1 MTKDT
6 SKIID
11 EQTGATYFIE
21 TLAIED
27 DPRNVAVVEDDTSK
41 VCYITDYNLFSG
53 SSDAFRNNV
62 GGYFFNVINTSENVA
77 LAFSPFN
84 KELVGS
90 GDSYRPL
97 NSYID
102 SIRSFRLEDEVEIPD
117 QAEAQNKIIPN
128 HKFVV
133 SVDGKSDKIVNDEFW
148 RVLWMG
154 GVFNEVSYDAIF
166 NNDAVYDDFYSAYKH
181 PYGAM
186 ARQYLTNP
194 EQVTN
199 YLNITYNYNSYYE
212 NYQEYAAT
220 IENERLL
227 PNIYL
232 NTWANLYVTGAGN
245 YSSNLAN
252 FMSYDEQILDPHTFF
267 DNGDNIKIYLNQSAS
282 TLQISD
288 ATATWATKKFQNVFF
303 NKNSYT
309 EIYPSVVSDLF
320 TGVSLDPDADDRS
333 VLGVTGSYPY
343 YARVSFD
350 TETGGTI
357 GGAIETA
364 TFSSRMLRLLKEVF
378 TNEYSATKVPR
389 ATTQFSKNTNFLT
402 SSSELEAN
410 TPISENT
417 DVSLLGVDFFDLMLH
432 SYKEIKNKSDNF
444 IIIDDKN
451 IETESAYDKVGAY
464 RHLNTSNTLELM
476 NNVLTLMQS
485 ETGVKDIESLLN
497 IQRSSPETCSS
508 FTGCPTALSQTPETK
523 YSEVIAYRVEKS
535 GVGLNNVIQNF
546 WFFNASDLEDLNLF
560 DTQVKYG
567 AKYTYKVYEYRAIQG
582 LKYKYSN
589 LQLSRVIGLPNQE
602 QIASE
607 EGDPD
612 YMPTYYCIEYYDPKS
627 DIMTNDLLEASSYA
641 GGGGLE
647 GTSDDPLSS
656 LASGA
661 QRIAMSRGSGESKK
675 PYFANFV
682 VTTEP
687 RLKIFEIPIMEKTV
701 SIIDNPPNKLNILP
715 SYLSGRQNT
724 LQFELYYES
733 FNKQAFPKTITS
745 LDVALKSEYM
755 FSNELLEDSEVLNET
770 VSRHESIEVYRLD
783 KMPASLRDFEGNMI
797 SSVPLRMDKSTNTY
811 TGALFLDTIASNKKY
826 YYVFRAVNE
835 NQVPGYMQE
844 VVEAEYIDDGGY
856 RYAVFNTLY
865 EEDLNVHPFK
875 ETVKKTKKLF
885 QITPAQ
891 RQLILDSQAADF
903 NDTAAQALRD
913 STVQAGTAEDLI
925 WNKTFKIRLTS
936 RKTGKKLDLNVTYKQ
951 NNDILGS

>member
-1 MTKDT
+1 MAIDT
-6 SKIID
+6 TKIID
-11 EQTGATYFIE
+11 DETGAVYITE

-27 DPRNVAVVEDDTSK
+27 DPRNVAVIEDDTSK

-53 SSDAFRNNV
+53 SSDVFRNNV

-102 SIRSFRLEDEVEIPD
+102 SVLSFRLEDKVEIPD
-117 QAEAQNKIIPN
+117 QIETQNKIIPN

-154 GVFNEVSYDAIF
+154 GVFNDVSYDAIF
-166 NNDAVYDDFYSAYKH
+166 NNEAVYDDFYSAYKH

-186 ARQYLTNP
+186 SRQYLTNP

-199 YLNITYNYNSYYE
+199 YLNITYDYNSYYE
-212 NYQEYAAT
+212 NYQEYAST

-227 PNIYL
+227 PNMYL
-232 NTWANLYVTGAGN
+232 NTWANLYVTGAGD

-252 FMSYDEQILDPHTFF
+252 FISYDEQILDPHAFF
-267 DNGDNIKIYLNQSAS
+267 DNGDNIKIYLDQSAS

-309 EIYPSVVSDLF
+309 EIYPSVVSDVF
-320 TGVSLDPDADDRS
+320 TAMSSDPDAEDRA
-333 VLGVTGSYPY
+333 VAGVTGSYPY
-343 YARVSFD
+343 YARVGFD
-350 TETGGTI
+350 TETAGAI
-357 GGAIETA
+357 CGAIETA

-378 TNEYSATKVPR
+378 INEFSATKVPR

-402 SSSELEAN
+402 SSSELTAN
-410 TPISENT
+410 TSISENT

-444 IIIDDKN
+444 IIMDGKN
-451 IETESAYDKVGAY
+451 VETESTYDKFGAY

-476 NNVLTLMQS
+476 NNILTLIQS
-485 ETGVKDIESLLN
+485 EIGVKDVESLLN
-497 IQRSSPETCSS
+497 IQRNSP
-508 FTGCPTALSQTPETK
+508 PTTDTPVSQTPETK

-535 GVGLNNVIQNF
+535 GIGLNNVIQNF

-582 LKYKYSN
+582 IKYKYSN
-589 LQLSRVIGLPNQE
+589 LQLSRVIGLSSQE

-607 EGDPD
+607 EGGPD
-612 YMPTYYCIEYYDPKS
+612 YTPTYYCIEYYDPKS
-627 DIMTNDLLEASSYA
+627 DSMTNDLLEASSYA

-647 GTSDDPLSS
+647 EGSDDPLSS

-733 FNKQAFPKTITS
+733 FNKQVFPKTITA

-755 FSNELLEDSEVLNET
+755 FSNELLEDGEVLNET
-770 VSRHESIEVYRLD
+770 ISRHESIEVYRLD
-783 KMPASLRDFEGNMI
+783 RKPASLRDFEGNMI

-826 YYVFRAVNE
+826 YYVFRAINE

-865 EEDLNVHPFK
+865 EEDLNTYPFK
-875 ETVKKTKKLF
+875 ETAKKAKKLF
-885 QITPAQ
+885 QLAPTQ
-891 RQLILDSQAADF
+891 RQLILDSQNADF
-903 NDTAAQALRD
+903 NDTAAQALTNG
-913 STVQAGTAEDLI
+913 TVQAGTAEDLI